1 MKPLLTL
8 PLLLLSLIS
17 FPSWSETMNDLVYR
31 DGLYYKKFSDVPFS
45 GEVEGR
51 EQGKFKSGK
60 REGPWVE
67 FYENGQLDFKGEY
80 RNGKREGPWVEF
92 YENGQL
98 SIKGE
103 YRNGKQEGPWVEFYN
118 DGFWRS
124 KGGYRNG
131 WKDGPWVTYNANGQL
146 DSKGEYRSG
155 KHEGRWVYYDYYG
168 ILIKGL
174 SGVFKND
181 VKISD

>member
-1 MKPLLTL
+1 MKTLLTL

-17 FPSWSETMNDLVYR
+17 FPSWSVTMDDLVER
-31 DGLYYKKFSDVPFS
+31 DGIHYKKFSDVPFT

-51 EQGKFKSGK
+51 EQGKFK
-60 REGPWVE
+60 
-67 FYENGQLDFKGEY
+67 
-80 RNGKREGPWVEF
+80 NGKREGPWVEF

-98 SIKGE
+98 FIKGE
-103 YRNGKQEGPWVEFYN
+103 YRNDKQEGPWVEYYN
-118 DGFWRS
+118 DGWWRS